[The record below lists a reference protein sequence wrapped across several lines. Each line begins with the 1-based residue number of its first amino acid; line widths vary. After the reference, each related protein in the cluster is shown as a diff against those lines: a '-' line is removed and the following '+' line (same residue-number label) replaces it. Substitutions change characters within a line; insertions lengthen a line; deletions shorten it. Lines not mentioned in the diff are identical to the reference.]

1 MFHWCGL
8 TVRRLFSS
16 HRVELLSFQVAEEE
30 EEKGVEESPPW
41 DVFKDFSTSLFL
53 LSRYSTWFYNH
64 ASRLRP
70 SVETWQFDTLTLRAV
85 GADSSGATTTQE
97 TSNSLQTKAKAP
109 RYSSVCYSRRRRS
122 RSRPPSLCG
131 TESIRSAN
139 HSPMLFL
146 LSLPPL
152 FFLQT
157 NKQQNKPEIRRKR
170 LTVNLLLLN
179 NFAFLFSIRGTGVT

>member
-1 MFHWCGL
+1 MWSD
-8 TVRRLFSS
+8 RRLFSS
-16 HRVELLSFQVAEEE
+16 HRVELFSFQVAEEE

-109 RYSSVCYSRRRRS
+109 SAQIFFSMLQQEEEEQVSTSLVVWYRIDSFRKSFTDAVSIEPSSS
-122 RSRPPSLCG
+122 
-131 TESIRSAN
+131 
-139 HSPMLFL
+139 FL
-146 LSLPPL
+146 SS
-152 FFLQT
+152 
-157 NKQQNKPEIRRKR
+157 NKQTTE
-170 LTVNLLLLN
+170 
-179 NFAFLFSIRGTGVT
+179 